1 MQKKLHRLLTEVI
14 TGKHWKRQ
22 CTCPILGW
30 LIDRIEYTTTRI
42 YVVIGNGEYSWF
54 CPITAELSSYKTAD
68 VATKAWNIN
77 CLAFYRKSLPI
88 PSLKV
93 LTCLSIIME

>member
-14 TGKHWKRQ
+14 TGKHWKHQ

-42 YVVIGNGEYSWF
+42 YVVIGNGEGNDNPLQYS
-54 CPITAELSSYKTAD
+54 CLGNPMDRA
-68 VATKAWNIN
+68 AW
-77 CLAFYRKSLPI
+77 
-88 PSLKV
+88 
-93 LTCLSIIME
+93 